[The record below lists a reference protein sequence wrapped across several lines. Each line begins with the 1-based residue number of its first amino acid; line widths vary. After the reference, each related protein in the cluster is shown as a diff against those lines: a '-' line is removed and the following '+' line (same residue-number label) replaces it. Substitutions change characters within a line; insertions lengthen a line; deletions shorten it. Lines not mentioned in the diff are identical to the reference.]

1 MALTKMN
8 QQARLSSIGGDRPGR
23 HVNHLNQR
31 SGKEMHMTS
40 KSLKRL
46 PVLLAI
52 LAFSIS
58 LHPKTAVGSSCN
70 MTCWENNCKPI
81 YFDCI
86 DSGALPSACCR
97 HAQECND
104 WICGTDCPRFC

>member
-1 MALTKMN
+1 
-8 QQARLSSIGGDRPGR
+8 
-23 HVNHLNQR
+23 
-31 SGKEMHMTS
+31 MTS

-58 LHPKTAVGSSCN
+58 LHPQTASASGCN
-70 MTCWENNCKPI
+70 MICWQNNCQPI

-86 DSGALPSACCR
+86 DSGGLPSACCQ